1 MLPVSLT
8 QKVSLFQW
16 VPVGLSGVVATWDM
30 EGVGEDDDDADE
42 DSHPLAEA
50 VLLKAGLEHDDEDE
64 LQVQGEEEEAGAA
77 EALEA
82 SPAQAEAAEAAE
94 SHSAEL
100 VFFKGQ
106 LTDQLTGLPLALC
119 ADGFAMTRSLPA
131 EVSAQRQFI
140 ADPKAAE
147 PEEWDAAEDGEWAP
161 PVIPSPDSQ
170 ARVIQSILAPGEG
183 WEGSYECVGNPTR
196 AKLNVLEPSD
206 SRLSELSEG
215 IKYALTRRES
225 TPKMRMV
232 VNMSFDTVTQTGGF
246 ALRAAP
252 SGPLRVAVRGQG
264 TRLNARSDYTAS
276 VEALEEER
284 GEEQEQGAVEQAEQP
299 SPAQPRRKALR
310 RLVLQPHASVVA
322 AGGGRSGDFMPFRL
336 NATEKRAAAL
346 LSSVEQVRFS
356 SILVRF

>member
-1 MLPVSLT
+1 
-8 QKVSLFQW
+8 
-16 VPVGLSGVVATWDM
+16 M
-30 EGVGEDDDDADE
+30 EGEGEEDDDADE
-42 DSHPLAEA
+42 DSHSLAEA
-50 VLLKAGLEHDDEDE
+50 VLLKAGLEHDDEDD

-77 EALEA
+77 DAVRA
-82 SPAQAEAAEAAE
+82 PPVQAEAVEA
-94 SHSAEL
+94 AEL

-161 PVIPSPDSQ
+161 PVIPNPDSQ

-206 SRLSELSEG
+206 SWLSEMSEG
-215 IKYALTRRES
+215 IIYALTRRES

-252 SGPLRVAVRGQG
+252 SGPLRVAVRGQDA
-264 TRLNARSDYTAS
+264 RLNARSDYTAS

-284 GEEQEQGAVEQAEQP
+284 GEEQEQGTVEQAEQP
-299 SPAQPRRKALR
+299 SPAQPRRKPLR

-346 LSSVEQVRFS
+346 LSSVEQVYNSTTQVATRLTRATVEPVVS
-356 SILVRF
+356 GGVLCIRLVRRC